1 MKNHTGTHKES
12 TDLMRKRRASLG
24 KRRTETQM
32 RYDFYSPPTLVPW
45 ESCHA
50 ARPPSFF
57 LSFAFFRTG

>member
-1 MKNHTGTHKES
+1 MQK
-12 TDLMRKRRASLG
+12 RKASLG
-24 KRRTETQM
+24 KRRTEPQM